1 MRSQQI
7 PFELLSNTA
16 EHRTPDPIYICDY
29 QSAVVSVKSRIVLS
43 HHLFNFLLAG
53 EKSVYYTGSKA
64 VIDPSKFILLS
75 SGNCLMSEKT
85 ADQNGLYK
93 SILLFFD
100 NQVLSDFFIKHPAIV
115 KASGNG
121 WQDTPFF
128 VFEKDGFLENFIGSL
143 SLLLASGQ
151 EPTREMQML
160 KFEEVMLY
168 LCSKYPS
175 QVLALRS
182 HLLVADE
189 DAEIRKA
196 MESNL
201 ENNITVEE
209 LAFLCNISVS
219 TFKRRFAR
227 IYGTSPNKWM
237 LQKRMERAA
246 TLLQGGTAKASDVY
260 YRVGYENLSSFI
272 QSFKQVYGVTPKKY
286 QEQI

>member
-1 MRSQQI
+1 MRSLQI
-7 PFELLSNTA
+7 PYELLSSTA
-16 EHRTPDPIYICDY
+16 EHSTPDHIYICHY
-29 QSAVVSVKSRIVLS
+29 QSAVASVKNKIILS
-43 HHLFNFLLAG
+43 HNLFNFLLAG
-53 EKSVYYTGSKA
+53 EKSVYYAGSKA
-64 VIDPSKFILLS
+64 VIDPSRFVLLS

-85 ADQNGLYK
+85 APQNGPYR

-100 NQVLSDFFIKHPAIV
+100 NRALSDFFIKHPGIL
-115 KASGNG
+115 KASGSQ
-121 WQDTPFF
+121 WQEAPLF
-128 VFEKDGFLENFIGSL
+128 VFEKDGFLENFIHSL
-143 SLLLASGQ
+143 SLLLVPGQ
-151 EPTREMQML
+151 ELAREMQLL

-175 QVLALRS
+175 QVLALRTS
-182 HLLVADE
+182 LLVADE

-196 MESNL
+196 VESNI

-227 IYGTSPNKWM
+227 LYGTSPNKWM

-246 TLLQGGTAKASDVY
+246 ALLQSGATKASDVY

>member
-1 MRSQQI
+1 MRIHQV
-7 PFELLSNTA
+7 PYELLSNTA
-16 EHRTPDPIYICDY
+16 PTPGPIYLCNY
-29 QSAVVSVKSRIVLS
+29 QSAVASVRNRIILS

-53 EKSVYYTGSKA
+53 EKHVYYAGSKA

-85 ADQNGLYK
+85 APQNGPYK

-100 NQVLSDFFIKHPAIV
+100 NQTLNDFFVKHPGIL
-115 KASGNG
+115 KASGTER
-121 WQDTPFF
+121 QEASMF
-128 VFEKDGFLENFIGSL
+128 VFEKDDFLENFIGSL
-143 SLLLASGQ
+143 SLLLVSGQ
-151 EPTREMQML
+151 EPPKEMQLL

-182 HLLVADE
+182 NLLLADE

-196 MESNL
+196 VESNI
-201 ENNITVEE
+201 ENNVTVEE
-209 LAFLCNISVS
+209 LAFLCNVSVS

-246 TLLQGGTAKASDVY
+246 ALLQHGATKASDVY

-286 QEQI
+286 QDQI